1 MADTRRQD
9 PDTPPDSGLRGR
21 LHTAFGRLAI
31 ATAAR
36 LRAPISLGVR
46 LLALNERGEVLL
58 VRHTYLPGLALP
70 GGGVEPG
77 ETCREAAM
85 REAEEEAGLEF
96 AAPPVLFHLY
106 LNRKLENRD
115 HVALFV
121 ARGVRQPR
129 PPAPRPEILS
139 TGFHSPDALPH
150 DVTPATRQ
158 RIGEVLGGET
168 PPDEW

>member
-1 MADTRRQD
+1 M
-9 PDTPPDSGLRGR
+9 
-21 LHTAFGRLAI
+21 GRLAI

-36 LRAPISLGVR
+36 FRAPISLGVR
-46 LLALNERGEVLL
+46 LLALNDQGEVLL

-85 REAEEEAGLEF
+85 REAVEETGLEF
-96 AAPPVLFHLY
+96 AEAPALFHLY

-121 ARGVRQPR
+121 ARGVRQPW
-129 PPAPRPEILS
+129 PPSPRPEILS
-139 TGFHSPDALPH
+139 TGFHAPDALPD
-150 DVTPATRQ
+150 DVTPATRR
-158 RIGEVLGGET
+158 RIAEVLNGDP